1 MNLLFIIPFLFT
13 NTLTKT
19 IATTDVVK
27 IHCDGSYIIQRTK
40 SSRILIEV
48 KYSNDAP
55 VRLQDYIKKRYQ
67 IQSINHN
74 YVTDIIIKKPKTKII
89 YHGKEISESI
99 KATIYLPENV
109 MVE

>member
-13 NTLTKT
+13 NILTKT
-19 IATTDVVK
+19 IACTDKVN
-27 IHCDGSYIIQRTK
+27 IYCDGSYIVQRTT
-40 SSRILIEV
+40 SSRILVEV
-48 KYSNDAP
+48 KYSNNAP

-67 IQSINHN
+67 IQSIEHK
-74 YVTDIIIKKPKTKII
+74 YATDIIIKKPKTKII

-109 MVE
+109 MIE